1 MHALLM
7 RGRGSGGGSATRLV
21 GDATGQT
28 RVWPCAVPHS
38 VRAEMEI
45 ARRWRSRRDGL
56 NGRWRLRRD
65 GLREI
70 GDVLHGASTIAR
82 KDEHLH
88 LARRSLGVSSRHV
101 ATSWGAR
108 PFSKCGPA
116 RTAGHRAKRV
126 TRSGHAVGKLAPR
139 SVATHAWLIILRC
152 PTCRVVQNRK
162 SRTVYDHGGEVA
174 SLWRYCRKAT
184 VVYCTTVYPRKAQ
197 TQAPQTAHE
206 TTTSR

>member
-7 RGRGSGGGSATRLV
+7 RDRGSGGGSATRLV

-28 RVWPCAVPHS
+28 RVWPRAVPHS

-108 PFSKCGPA
+108 PFSQCGPA

-152 PTCRVVQNRK
+152 PTCRVVQNQISHRI
-162 SRTVYDHGGEVA
+162 RPR
-174 SLWRYCRKAT
+174 WR
-184 VVYCTTVYPRKAQ
+184 Q
-197 TQAPQTAHE
+197 TLAIL
-206 TTTSR
+206 